1 MVQLL
6 RLCASIA
13 GDAGLIPGRGTKI
26 LHATWYSQIHAYTYI
41 HINTMGVRRD
51 IPTPVFLPGE
61 SPWTEVPDRL
71 QPMGRKRVRQD
82 RVTKH
87 EAQGGI

>member
-13 GDAGLIPGRGTKI
+13 GDADLIPGWGTKI
-26 LHATWYSQIHAYTYI
+26 LHAVWYSQIHAYTYI
-41 HINTMGVRRD
+41 HINTMGVRRY
-51 IPTPVFLPGE
+51 IPTPAFLPGE

-71 QPMGRKRVRQD
+71 
-82 RVTKH
+82 KH
-87 EAQGGI
+87 VILSTLHT